1 MYLAGQSHDNDLGES
16 AAGNVIVIENEER
29 PNGSTGSWQPS
40 TTSASTRD
48 RETHPMRQ
56 KHPNA
61 QMRLRNDE
69 VDDDDND
76 EQEKEE
82 LPGDNVTCSRPF
94 WSLSLIYTRISIER
108 THFSFPRRKDA
119 RSQEWCWSAGTLSV
133 RGWCCFWSRASSSGP
148 ASSFLCSPLESP
160 PPRALARHRDGDSIR
175 YSTRPHTYFHVYIY
189 VYILRPIYHKNFTF
203 LVLNIYM
210 PYYLIINIY

>member
-1 MYLAGQSHDNDLGES
+1 MDSNNLNIAYSTIYTYLFHVSFPSIKSKLLVPSCPLQYLKLSLVRKIWLRTRSSMYLAGQSHDNDLGES
-16 AAGNVIVIENEER
+16 AAGDVIVIENEER

-82 LPGDNVTCSRPF
+82 LPGDNVTCFPV
-94 WSLSLIYTRISIER
+94 
-108 THFSFPRRKDA
+108 HF
-119 RSQEWCWSAGTLSV
+119 GL
-133 RGWCCFWSRASSSGP
+133 
-148 ASSFLCSPLESP
+148 FL
-160 PPRALARHRDGDSIR
+160 
-175 YSTRPHTYFHVYIY
+175 
-189 VYILRPIYHKNFTF
+189 
-203 LVLNIYM
+203 
-210 PYYLIINIY
+210 